1 MAGINDYLH
10 IISSASWAGE
20 NFIDV
25 RAKLFGLETIT
36 QDAIFSLPGTTKLI
50 SGEWVAEGGDQ
61 SLPEAL
67 REPRILAKKGK
78 LTLKF
83 TGTNISMRLGL
94 NPSWGTGACYI
105 DGVKPS
111 AIPGV
116 IAPLD
121 VLNCDSGAHA
131 SWGNEYR
138 DFLIADGLANT
149 QHTLEVYCNNLAIGS
164 GGFFVLTCCKVYA
177 KENLTRSR
185 DLWVLPNQTL
195 NQPETLTFANHS
207 GVDVKNVKVSYPN
220 SLLDP
225 ATGASLGQLALGTI
239 GAGQSRAVPMLPLMN
254 GSEISGLHRVPI
266 TLEGDYPIGSAN
278 ASGSFI
284 PGAPDLRYSGN
295 TWSSDTSFGELREY
309 ASAAGNFVAMTVN
322 ANNFTL
328 RIQRDYGWGNL
339 QIWKDNFS
347 VAGCKTTSASPVVS
361 IPAAQMANMAV
372 GKHVTGTG
380 VPVMAT
386 ILSIDATANTITLS
400 ANATATNTNRTLE
413 FDTYLTSVSCN
424 DATGGGFFIDIAI
437 NGLTNATGNKI
448 KLVCETKAVIV
459 WAKVSWIGADPV
471 EHRTETINYDLN
483 YKHVPPF
490 PVGGLRIEN
499 GQATWDPVALDAIDV
514 SKPYDNS
521 KVAREELVSRF
532 PTYLVIYQPGYLET
546 IKQYDLAVV
555 DPFGMTRKQVRE
567 LQAMGIKVLLYVSF
581 GEEDG
586 TLLDKWDPNSAQ
598 VPWVGDGKGPGGY
611 ASYYMKGGYGFGEMS
626 ECEHDCQRTTGERK
640 CAKNNPKYNTSL
652 VRCTAACQRD
662 WREGYLSWEKGDPCG
677 GGYTRDNNW
686 VRDASKACTNS
697 KCPKYIPPNAKC
709 TDYQQVSAWGQDFS
723 MATTNYPDEN
733 GIWSSYYVD
742 PVRRDNNSWFA
753 RLRDYYLPLIFKE
766 PTPRDEVLSTVKVVV
781 DPADLETGTIIGLE
795 VSFAPVDEDEPMSV
809 IDTATGYSYQ
819 RGLEWDMDY
828 KLGVIKMHPNEDSPP
843 VVEAQRLRVQYSTKG
858 LGADGVFMDTVD
870 TVDIYPDEVY
880 QAAAA
885 SLINELKA
893 LYPNKA
899 FCSNRG
905 FSILDRII
913 HSCEYVMFET
923 FLSEYD
929 WENKVYF
936 KIGPE
941 SNEWNDQ
948 ITLQLMQLRQ
958 KHVFDVLALNYC
970 SNGPEGDELREYIRK
985 ESTKRGWIS
994 WSSEIMLNKPLPN
1007 VPYEDNSGPLRTNM
1021 WKVRKLNR
1029 RK

>member
-10 IISSASWAGE
+10 IMSSESWSGE

-25 RAKLFGLETIT
+25 RAKFFGLENIT

-61 SLPEAL
+61 SLPESM
-67 REPRILAKKGK
+67 REPRILGKKGK

-83 TGTNISMRLGL
+83 TGTNISIRLGL
-94 NPSWGTGACYI
+94 NPGWGAGACYI

-111 AIPGV
+111 AIAG
-116 IAPLD
+116 AKTPLD
-121 VLNCDSGAHA
+121 TLTCNAEAHS

-138 DFLIADGLANT
+138 DFLIVDGLTNA
-149 QHTLEVYCNNLAIGS
+149 QHTLEIYCNNLTEGS
-164 GGFFVLTCCKVYA
+164 GGFFVVTCCKVFA
-177 KENLTRSR
+177 QENLTRLR

-195 NQPETLTFANHS
+195 DQPETLTFANRA
-207 GVDVKNVKVSYPN
+207 GVDVKNVKVSYPV

-225 ATGASLGQLALGTI
+225 ATSASLGQVVLGTI
-239 GAGQSRAVPMLPLMN
+239 GSGQSRTVPMLPLMT
-254 GSEISGLHRVPI
+254 GSETTGLHRVAI
-266 TLEGDYPIGSAN
+266 TLEGDYPIGTAN

-284 PGAPDLRYSGN
+284 PGATDLRYSGN
-295 TWSSDTSFGELREY
+295 SWAQDSSFAELREY
-309 ASAAGNFVAMTVN
+309 AGAAGDFVAMTVN
-322 ANNFTL
+322 ANQFTL
-328 RIQRDYGWGNL
+328 RIQRDYGWGKF

-347 VAGCKTTSASPVVS
+347 VAGCKTTTASAIVTIPV
-361 IPAAQMANMAV
+361 AQMANMVV
-372 GKHVTGTG
+372 GKRVSGTG
-380 VPVMAT
+380 IPKLAS
-386 ILSIDATANTITLS
+386 ILSVNTADNTITLS
-400 ANATATNTNRTLE
+400 ANATATSTNRALE
-413 FDTYLTSVSCN
+413 FDTYLTVVTCHD
-424 DATGGGFFIDIAI
+424 DAGGGYFVDILI
-437 NGLTNATGNKI
+437 TGLTNPTANKI
-448 KLVCETKAVIV
+448 KLVCENKNPAV
-459 WAKVSWIGADPV
+459 WTKVSWVGIDPV
-471 EHRTETINYDLN
+471 EHRTETINYDLT

-490 PVGGLRIEN
+490 PIGGLRIEN
-499 GQATWDPVALDAIDV
+499 GQATWDPSELGVIDV

-521 KVAREELVSRF
+521 KISREELVSRF
-532 PTYLVIYQPGYLET
+532 PTYLVIYQPGYLDT

-567 LQAMGIKVLLYVSF
+567 LQDMGIKVLLYVSF

-640 CAKNNPKYNTSL
+640 CAKNNPKYNTNL
-652 VRCTAACQRD
+652 ARCTAACQLD
-662 WREGYLSWEKGDPCG
+662 WREGYVAWDKGAACG
-677 GGYTRDNNW
+677 GGFTRDNNW
-686 VRDASKACTNS
+686 VRDASKACTNRS
-697 KCPKYIPPNAKC
+697 CPKYAPPNAKC
-709 TDYQQVSAWGQDFS
+709 TDYEQASVWGQDFS
-723 MATTNYPDEN
+723 MVTTSYPDEN

-766 PTPRDEVLSTVKVVV
+766 PTPRDEILTTVKVVL
-781 DPADLETGTIIGLE
+781 DPADLETGTVIGME
-795 VSFAPVDEDEPMSV
+795 ASFAPIDEDEPLSV
-809 IDTATGYSYQ
+809 SDLATGYVYGK
-819 RGLEWDMDY
+819 GLEWDMDP
-828 KLGVIKMHPNEDSPP
+828 KLGVIKMHPTEGSP
-843 VVEAQRLRVQYSTKG
+843 VVVEGQRLRVQYSSKG

-870 TVDIYPDEVY
+870 TVDIYPDEPY
-880 QAAAA
+880 QAGAAA
-885 SLINELKA
+885 LINELKA
-893 LYPNKA
+893 IYPTKS

-941 SNEWNDQ
+941 SKAWNDE

-970 SNGPEGDELREYIRK
+970 SNGPEGDELREYIRN
-985 ESTKRGWIS
+985 ESAKRGWIS

-1007 VPYEDNSGPLRTNM
+1007 TPYADNSGPLRTNM
-1021 WKVRKLNR
+1021 WKVHKINR
-1029 RK
+1029 RN